1 MRIALALLL
10 AILSSQEAQKA
21 GSVQS
26 AVRVERVLVDAYVT
40 SGSGEPIP
48 DLMAADFR
56 VKVAGRPVE
65 LESVEWIPAGRP
77 EVMPLAPEEPGE
89 AEEGPA
95 TLAWPPGRVIVVF
108 VQEDFSRQRQ
118 KGLMSMGQHLDRFL
132 STLVPTDRVA
142 VVSYD
147 SHLKLRRDFT
157 ADPEEIRA
165 AFFESF
171 WFDEPPP
178 LPAGPFPSLA
188 RYFDFGAAK
197 EAASVDK
204 GLALVARALS
214 KIPGGK
220 AMLYFGWGLQVD
232 RTPREGRDAAE
243 AIEALYEAR
252 VNVFTLDISNAD
264 YPHAGNASHGGGRP
278 DRRPVRED
286 AHLHGRRSL
295 PRGEKPRRPVRA
307 GLREARRSAR
317 SPFSVRPARWTT
329 RRRRRAAVLSGLTAS
344 RPALPKRA

>member
-1 MRIALALLL
+1 VHLALALIVAALTG
-10 AILSSQEAQKA
+10 QETRTA

-40 SGSGEPIP
+40 TGSGEPIP
-48 DLMAADFR
+48 NLTAADFR

-77 EVMPLAPEEPGE
+77 EVAPPAPGE
-89 AEEGPA
+89 SAGAGEGPS

-157 ADPEEIRA
+157 SDPEDIRA
-165 AFFESF
+165 AFFESY

-232 RTPREGRDAAE
+232 GSPREGRDAGE
-243 AIEALYEAR
+243 ALQALYEAR
-252 VNVFTLDISNAD
+252 VNVFTLDISDAD
-264 YPHAGNASHGGGRP
+264 YHTLEVRLMEAADLTGGRYEKTHIFTGGALSRVARSLGGRYVLVFVKP
-278 DRRPVRED
+278 EGPRGVHPLSIRL
-286 AHLHGRRSL
+286 AGRR
-295 PRGEKPRRPVRA
+295 GDVVARPYYQD
-307 GLREARRSAR
+307 
-317 SPFSVRPARWTT
+317 
-329 RRRRRAAVLSGLTAS
+329 
-344 RPALPKRA
+344 

>member
-1 MRIALALLL
+1 MRAVLTLAFLL
-10 AILSSQEAQKA
+10 ASIQEAEWT
-21 GSVQS
+21 GRVRS

-40 SGSGEPIP
+40 TGWGEPIP
-48 DLMAADFR
+48 DLTAADFR

-65 LESVEWIPAGRP
+65 LESVEWIPAGQP
-77 EVMPLAPEEPGE
+77 EAVPPAPGEPGE

-95 TLAWPPGRVIVVF
+95 TLAWPLGRVIVVF
-108 VQEDFSRQRQ
+108 VQEDFTRQRQ
-118 KGLMSMGQHLDRFL
+118 KGLMKMGAHLDRFL

-157 ADPEEIRA
+157 ADPKEIRA

-171 WFDEPPP
+171 SFNEPLPI
-178 LPAGPFPSLA
+178 PAGPFPSLA
-188 RYFDFGAAK
+188 RYFEFGAAK
-197 EAASVDK
+197 KAASVDK

-232 RTPREGRDAAE
+232 RTPREGRDAGE

-252 VNVFTLDISNAD
+252 VNVFTLDISDAD
-264 YPHAGNASHGGGRP
+264 YHTLETRLMEVADLTGGRYEKTHIFTGGALS
-278 DRRPVRED
+278 RV
-286 AHLHGRRSL
+286 ARSL
-295 PRGEKPRRPVRA
+295 GGRYVLVFVKPEGPRGFHPLSVQLAGRKGDVIARA
-307 GLREARRSAR
+307 YYQD
-317 SPFSVRPARWTT
+317 
-329 RRRRRAAVLSGLTAS
+329 
-344 RPALPKRA
+344 

>member
-1 MRIALALLL
+1 MHLALPLLL
-10 AILSSQEAQKA
+10 AILSGQEAQKA

-48 DLMAADFR
+48 DLVAADFR

-77 EVMPLAPEEPGE
+77 EVAPLAPREPGE
-89 AEEGPA
+89 TEEGPA

-118 KGLMSMGQHLDRFL
+118 KGLMNMGMHLDRFL

-165 AFFESF
+165 AFFESY

-232 RTPREGRDAAE
+232 GTPREGRDAAE
-243 AIEALYEAR
+243 AMEALYEAR

-264 YPHAGNASHGGGRP
+264 THTLEVRLMEAADLTGGRYEKTHIFTGGALSRVARRLGGRYVLVFVRP
-278 DRRPVRED
+278 D
-286 AHLHGRRSL
+286 G
-295 PRGEKPRRPVRA
+295 PRGVHSLSIRLAGRHGDVVARPYYQD
-307 GLREARRSAR
+307 
-317 SPFSVRPARWTT
+317 
-329 RRRRRAAVLSGLTAS
+329 
-344 RPALPKRA
+344 

>member
-1 MRIALALLL
+1 VRVALALLL
-10 AILSSQEAQKA
+10 AILSSQEARRA
-21 GSVQS
+21 GSVRS

-48 DLMAADFR
+48 DLTAADFR
-56 VKVAGRPVE
+56 VRVAGQPVE

-77 EVMPLAPEEPGE
+77 EVVPPAPGE
-89 AEEGPA
+89 SAGAEEGPA

-157 ADPEEIRA
+157 ADPKEIRA
-165 AFFESF
+165 GFLESY

-178 LPAGPFPSLA
+178 PPAGPFPSLA
-188 RYFDFGAAK
+188 RYLDFRAAK

-204 GLALVARALS
+204 GLALVARALL

-232 RTPREGRDAAE
+232 GTPREGRDASE
-243 AIEALYEAR
+243 ALAALYEAR

-264 YPHAGNASHGGGRP
+264 YHTLETRLMEAADLTGGRYEKTHIFTGGALSRVAKRLGGRYVLVFVKP
-278 DRRPVRED
+278 EGPRGVHPLSVQL
-286 AHLHGRRSL
+286 AGRR
-295 PRGEKPRRPVRA
+295 GDVVARPYYQD
-307 GLREARRSAR
+307 
-317 SPFSVRPARWTT
+317 
-329 RRRRRAAVLSGLTAS
+329 
-344 RPALPKRA
+344 